1 MEKAA
6 GELISLIREMVREE
20 LNKRDSTVL
29 CVVEEANNN
38 GTINAYLAT
47 DMSNLITGILNP
59 NNIICQKGDLVLLY
73 KVNNQIPNSFIIMNY
88 TNRTKKANRGFS
100 P

>member
-6 GELISLIREMVREE
+6 EELVSLIREMVREE

-29 CVVEEANNN
+29 CVVEEANSN

-88 TNRTKKANRGFS
+88 TNRGQNVIKQF
-100 P
+100 